1 MQNEVVDKTLLHY
14 EDHCCISRKEGGP
27 VHAHGTP
34 YSRFCIS
41 ELNCLLIIIKFY
53 CLKLFF
59 LREIERKPAIS

>member
-41 ELNCLLIIIKFY
+41 ELNPFY